1 LDFECLGD
9 KCLGRPPCD
18 MPADSCSLCTLGYEG
33 YFSVSDESMSSD
45 VDEMSASS
53 WYLNRGL
60 DSEVENLPAW
70 LR

>member
-1 LDFECLGD
+1 
-9 KCLGRPPCD
+9 

-60 DSEVENLPAW
+60 DSEVEDLPAW